1 MKISFHGA
9 DRTVTGSCHLIECA
23 GKRILVDC
31 GMFQGSRELSED
43 NADPF
48 GFEPAAIDF
57 VLLTH
62 AHLDHCGRLPLLA
75 KRGFRGEIIATAA
88 TRELARV
95 VMLDSARLQE
105 EDAAREE
112 RRRARR
118 KGGDGDRGP
127 LYTVLDAM
135 NVQEFFG
142 RGAAYDTPIEIAP
155 GIRATYFDA
164 GHILGSASILLEL
177 EEGGTRRRVVMSGD
191 IGNAGRPL
199 LNPPKQPPQCD
210 VVVMETTY
218 GDRNHKPFG
227 PSVEE
232 FYAAIE
238 ETFRRGGNVVI
249 PTFALERAQ
258 ELLYALHDAMMSND
272 RLPRAIQVFLD
283 SPMAI
288 TATDIF
294 RHHPECLSDKVAD
307 LFRDGRDPLAVP
319 GLHLTRESSDS
330 MAINK
335 ISGGAIIM
343 AGSGMATGGRVRH
356 HLKHNLWR
364 SDAGVI
370 FVGFAAQGT
379 LARTIIDGAKKVRI
393 FGEEIP
399 VKAKTYTIGGFSAHA
414 GQNELLAWHKASG
427 AARTYLVH
435 GDETVMKTFAPL
447 LKDTEAV
454 MPAMNESF
462 EL

>member
-1 MKISFHGA
+1 M
-9 DRTVTGSCHLIECA
+9 
-23 GKRILVDC
+23 
-31 GMFQGSRELSED
+31 
-43 NADPF
+43 NA
-48 GFEPAAIDF
+48 
-57 VLLTH
+57 L
-62 AHLDHCGRLPLLA
+62 
-75 KRGFRGEIIATAA
+75 
-88 TRELARV
+88 
-95 VMLDSARLQE
+95 
-105 EDAAREE
+105 
-112 RRRARR
+112 
-118 KGGDGDRGP
+118 
-127 LYTVLDAM
+127 
-135 NVQEFFG
+135 EFFG
-142 RGAAYDTPIEIAP
+142 RGATYDTPIEVAP

-199 LNPPKQPPQCD
+199 LDPPKQPPQCD

-218 GDRNHKPFG
+218 GDRHHKPFG

-238 ETFRRGGNVVI
+238 ETFRRGGNVVII

-288 TATDIF
+288 SATEIF
-294 RHHPECLSDKVAD
+294 RRHPECLSDEVAE

-319 GLHLTRESSDS
+319 GLHLTRESAEFDGDQQDQRRRDHHGRLGHGDRRASAPS
-330 MAINK
+330 PQAQSLAI
-335 ISGGAIIM
+335 GCRRDLRRLCRAGHAGAP
-343 AGSGMATGGRVRH
+343 H
-356 HLKHNLWR
+356 HRRGQDGPHLRRGDPGEGQNLHDR
-364 SDAGVI
+364 RLLRPRGPERTAC
-370 FVGFAAQGT
+370 
-379 LARTIIDGAKKVRI
+379 LAR
-393 FGEEIP
+393 
-399 VKAKTYTIGGFSAHA
+399 
-414 GQNELLAWHKASG
+414 ASG
-427 AARTYLVH
+427 AARTFLVH

>member
-1 MKISFHGA
+1 LKISFHGA
-9 DRTVTGSCHLIECA
+9 DRTVTGSCHLIEAA

-31 GMFQGSRELSED
+31 GMFQGSRELSDD
-43 NADPF
+43 NAEPF
-48 GFEPAAIDF
+48 GFDPKAIDV

-62 AHLDHCGRLPLLA
+62 AHLDHCGRLPLLT
-75 KRGFRGEIIATAA
+75 KRGFTGEIIATGA
-88 TRELARV
+88 TRELARL

-105 EDAAREE
+105 EEAE
-112 RRRARR
+112 RDKRKRARR
-118 KGGDGDRGP
+118 HDDGADEGP

-135 NVQEFFG
+135 NVLDYFG
-142 RGAAYDTPIEIAP
+142 RTARYDQPLDVAQ
-155 GIRATYFDA
+155 GIRATFFDA

-177 EEGGTRRRVVMSGD
+177 EEKGTRRRLVMSGD

-199 LNPPKQPPQCD
+199 LNPPKPPPQCD
-210 VVVMETTY
+210 AVVMETTY
-218 GDRNHKPFG
+218 GDRNHKAFA

-258 ELLYALHDAMMSND
+258 ELLYALHDAMNNG
-272 RLPRAIQVFLD
+272 RLPKAIQVFLD

-288 TATDIF
+288 TATEIF
-294 RHHPECLSDKVAD
+294 RRHPDDLSDDVAD
-307 LFRDGRDPLAVP
+307 LFSDGRDPLSVP
-319 GLHLTRESSDS
+319 GLHLTRETSES
-330 MAINK
+330 MGINK
-335 ISGGAIIM
+335 ISGGAVIM

-364 SDAGVI
+364 ADAGIV

-379 LARTIIDGAKKVRI
+379 LARIIIDGAKSVRI

-399 VKAKTYTIGGFSAHA
+399 VKARIHTIGGFSAHA
-414 GQNELLAWHKASG
+414 DQRELIAWHKSSR

-435 GDETVMKTFAPL
+435 GDEKVMKAFAPL
-447 LKDTEAV
+447 LEDTETV
-454 MPAMNESF
+454 MPAMNQEF

>member
-1 MKISFHGA
+1 
-9 DRTVTGSCHLIECA
+9 
-23 GKRILVDC
+23 
-31 GMFQGSRELSED
+31 
-43 NADPF
+43 
-48 GFEPAAIDF
+48 
-57 VLLTH
+57 
-62 AHLDHCGRLPLLA
+62 
-75 KRGFRGEIIATAA
+75 
-88 TRELARV
+88 
-95 VMLDSARLQE
+95 
-105 EDAAREE
+105 
-112 RRRARR
+112 
-118 KGGDGDRGP
+118 
-127 LYTVLDAM
+127 
-135 NVQEFFG
+135 
-142 RGAAYDTPIEIAP
+142 
-155 GIRATYFDA
+155 
-164 GHILGSASILLEL
+164 
-177 EEGGTRRRVVMSGD
+177 MSGD

-272 RLPRAIQVFLD
+272 RLPRAIQVFLN

-294 RHHPECLSDKVAD
+294 RHHPECLSDEVAD

-379 LARTIIDGAKKVRI
+379 LARTIIDGAKTVRI

-435 GDETVMKTFAPL
+435 GDEAVMKTFAPL

>member
-1 MKISFHGA
+1 
-9 DRTVTGSCHLIECA
+9 
-23 GKRILVDC
+23 
-31 GMFQGSRELSED
+31 
-43 NADPF
+43 
-48 GFEPAAIDF
+48 
-57 VLLTH
+57 
-62 AHLDHCGRLPLLA
+62 
-75 KRGFRGEIIATAA
+75 
-88 TRELARV
+88 
-95 VMLDSARLQE
+95 
-105 EDAAREE
+105 
-112 RRRARR
+112 
-118 KGGDGDRGP
+118 
-127 LYTVLDAM
+127 
-135 NVQEFFG
+135 
-142 RGAAYDTPIEIAP
+142 
-155 GIRATYFDA
+155 
-164 GHILGSASILLEL
+164 
-177 EEGGTRRRVVMSGD
+177 MSGD

-210 VVVMETTY
+210 AVVMETTY

-238 ETFRRGGNVVI
+238 ETFARGGNVVI

-258 ELLYALHDAMMSND
+258 ELLYALHDAMVSD
-272 RLPRAIQVFLD
+272 GRLKKSIQVFLD

-288 TATDIF
+288 TATEIF
-294 RHHPECLSDKVAD
+294 RRHRDDLSDEVAD
-307 LFRDGRDPLAVP
+307 LFDEGRDPLSLP
-319 GLHLTRESSDS
+319 GLHLTRETSDS

-364 SDAGVI
+364 PDAGII

-379 LARTIIDGAKKVRI
+379 LARIIIDGAKSVRI

-399 VKAKTYTIGGFSAHA
+399 VKAKVHTIGGFSAHA
-414 GQNELLAWHKASG
+414 DQQELLAWHRSAH

-435 GDETVMKTFAPL
+435 GDEKVMKTFAPML
-447 LKDTEAV
+447 QDTEAV
-454 MPAMNESF
+454 MPAMNQEF